1 VTFTWPIVLVGL
13 ALLPLLFVLYLWSE
27 RRRVRSQAA
36 FGNPELLPNLV
47 ERRPGRLRYL
57 PLVVLLLALG
67 AMIVGVARPHAT
79 VTVPREEATVVL
91 AIDVSRSMKAADV
104 QPTRLDAARG
114 AAQAF
119 LTQVP
124 EKFRVGLVPF
134 ASRAEV
140 GVPPTE
146 DRALVSTALD
156 TLVPGEGTAIGDAV
170 SLSLRIGRRQE
181 LDAGVPAPRTVLLI
195 SDGKQDGGT
204 VEPPAAAAEAREQG
218 VPVHTVLVGTRN
230 GVLEETLPG
239 GFRRLIQVP
248 AEPQTLERM
257 AAETGGTFFT
267 AFDEAGLQ
275 AVYEELGSRLGE
287 REEQREV
294 TDVVAAGAAALL
306 LVGGALSAFLF
317 RRVP

>member
-1 VTFTWPIVLVGL
+1 VTFTWPIVLLGL
-13 ALLPLLFVLYLWSE
+13 ALLPLVFVLYLWSE

-36 FGNPELLPNLV
+36 FGNPDLLPNVV
-47 ERRPGRLRYL
+47 ERRPGRLRFL
-57 PLVVLLLALG
+57 PLVLLLLALG

-104 QPTRLDAARG
+104 EPTRLDAARG

-156 TLVPGEGTAIGDAV
+156 ALVPGEGTAIGDAV

-181 LDAGVPAPRTVLLI
+181 LDAGVPAPRTILLL
-195 SDGKQDGGT
+195 SDGKQDGGR
-204 VEPPAAAAEAREQG
+204 VEPPAAAAEAKEQG

-248 AEPQTLERM
+248 AEPETLERM

-267 AFDEAGLQ
+267 AFDEASLQ

-294 TDVVAAGAAALL
+294 TDVVAGGAAALL